1 MNAKIK
7 KNNFITQIEDKDL
20 LIIKEINHIKELTK
34 KNTYNNLTISELKK
48 EIKSRNKIIKILN
61 EEQEK
66 LKKDLDLIIKNL
78 NDSITKKAELTFKTK
93 PNVNVI
99 EKLKKTFISK
109 KKDLNISKNIQE
121 IFKKKYQLFQNKSNN
136 VISFEQISNLEKEIN
151 TIQKENI
158 LLHNKIKERKN
169 KNIIN
174 YKENSNKIQKKESSI
189 QYFTNEYKTFANLK
203 FDLIKK
209 LENNIP
215 LIESQQCLFKKLE
228 KFYNDNINSNY
239 ENINFDSKLFNF
251 WFNLIK
257 NDLSGNVNDIIL
269 KIDNDKSKFINEI
282 DKINN
287 NKKIVLPLVNKN
299 IINENLNK
307 SENDIEQN
315 LKRNFSNININQRH
329 KKMFS
334 KFSIANQN
342 NQKQKKNMRTI
353 FFNRN
358 IPIRNLKK
366 SESTNQVFNYDSF
379 LYSDNNNQ
387 ITQIYNMTNDSEYK
401 TLLNKK
407 EELLEINSRLNNT
420 IKDFIKVSENKKK
433 NIIITL
439 HSNQKNLY
447 NMKNKNI
454 NFKNEV
460 LSLEKILSLSKQN
473 NLLTKLLN
481 KKEKR
486 NSIEKLNQSNDISL
500 TRNEILNEINNI
512 KEEDKKNIL
521 NNDDEIKNFKLSDFS
536 YIEKNDEDI
545 FTEREKKLD
554 QIKNKYLID
563 IN

>member
-99 EKLKKTFISK
+99 DKLKKTFISK

-228 KFYNDNINSNY
+228 KFYNDNINSNS

-334 KFSIANQN
+334 KFSIVQN

>member
-1 MNAKIK
+1 
-7 KNNFITQIEDKDL
+7 
-20 LIIKEINHIKELTK
+20 
-34 KNTYNNLTISELKK
+34 
-48 EIKSRNKIIKILN
+48 
-61 EEQEK
+61 
-66 LKKDLDLIIKNL
+66 
-78 NDSITKKAELTFKTK
+78 
-93 PNVNVI
+93 
-99 EKLKKTFISK
+99 
-109 KKDLNISKNIQE
+109 
-121 IFKKKYQLFQNKSNN
+121 
-136 VISFEQISNLEKEIN
+136 
-151 TIQKENI
+151 
-158 LLHNKIKERKN
+158 
-169 KNIIN
+169 
-174 YKENSNKIQKKESSI
+174 
-189 QYFTNEYKTFANLK
+189 
-203 FDLIKK
+203 
-209 LENNIP
+209 
-215 LIESQQCLFKKLE
+215 
-228 KFYNDNINSNY
+228 
-239 ENINFDSKLFNF
+239 
-251 WFNLIK
+251 
-257 NDLSGNVNDIIL
+257 
-269 KIDNDKSKFINEI
+269 
-282 DKINN
+282 
-287 NKKIVLPLVNKN
+287 
-299 IINENLNK
+299 
-307 SENDIEQN
+307 
-315 LKRNFSNININQRH
+315 
-329 KKMFS
+329 
-334 KFSIANQN
+334 
-342 NQKQKKNMRTI
+342 MRTI